1 MELIILVTSKRVIGD
16 EILKRA
22 SESLVKIRKVESSFL
37 EEKILLDWEK
47 LWRKRM
53 GQKVFIQ

>member
-16 EILKRA
+16 EILRRA